1 MKFPFFSALI
11 FFIFVA
17 FSICQQES
25 NGKYGS
31 PVIGIDLGTTFSV
44 VGVYM
49 EDQVVII
56 PNEQGNRITPSV
68 VSFTPSGAVLV
79 GEAAKNNMP
88 YNPENTLYDVKRL
101 IGRKFSEV
109 QKIDKDL
116 FSYKLAQVDGRAYVQ
131 VKVGNDTKTFAPEEI
146 SALVLGKMKKI
157 AEAFLNQAVKYAVIT
172 CPAYFNDAQRQ
183 ATKDAGRISGL
194 EVLRVINEPTAAA
207 LAYGKHESAEKN
219 IMVYDLGGGTLD
231 VSILTIDNGTFQ
243 VLSTSGDM
251 HLGGEDFDLRVLDYF
266 SKIFKEKYEGKDIK
280 ANKKSFQLLKVA
292 VEKAKRILSK
302 ELETQIELEA
312 LLDGIDFNQKLTRA
326 KFEDLNKDLF
336 EKAIAPIRKSMA
348 DAKLGKDDIDVVVMV
363 GGSTR
368 IPKVQ
373 ELVSKYF
380 DGKKLELEKVNPD
393 EAIGYG
399 AAVQG
404 AILNEVIKA
413 RTVILDV
420 TPLSLGIETEGGEM
434 AKIINRN
441 THIPIEKFDIF
452 TTTGDYQT
460 ELTIP
465 IYEGERPQTRYNRL
479 LGQLEL
485 TDIPAARRGIPQIKV
500 IFNIDKNGILNVTAE
515 DMQTKKSKKITIRK
529 GFLSSDEVKKIA
541 EDASQHQKEDKEFEF
556 AIQARRRLEEYVAN
570 VEAQLSNKN
579 IANRIKS
586 QDKDKIRKKLSEAT
600 RWMRENDAAVGKV
613 EFYKRLV
620 QLKKLVLP
628 IMSKLTGEH
637 FDLSSLENFETGDED
652 ESVGDDGNGE
662 KEKRQ
667 KVIDI
672 VDDEKKDEL

>member
-1 MKFPFFSALI
+1 
-11 FFIFVA
+11 
-17 FSICQQES
+17 
-25 NGKYGS
+25 
-31 PVIGIDLGTTFSV
+31 
-44 VGVYM
+44 M